1 MLSYPGLGA
10 ALGVLPPPH
19 SLCSVPL
26 MTTPPAGIMDATAV
40 SRPTPHTAVSWFN
53 PLIPAVPTVQG
64 APATASAEVPSTSAS
79 LLPGV
84 SLSPATEPFPR
95 KLVEKIQAG
104 QFVEM
109 KELLSDNIALLQ
121 QLDVF
126 QGQCAMP
133 VLPGA
138 LKPRLRE
145 VATLPSWLY
154 SYLAYVA
161 LRSPDPATRDRL
173 AYGRLLLREAQRHGG
188 AGWLDYDRVFRQ
200 QAALDAT
207 LPWNAI
213 HPAIQAATLTSRTA
227 QPGLFCTLCREPDHT
242 ARDCALAYLERP
254 PSHPRRRKGSA
265 HHLGGQTLYAALGMP
280 AGVTSPEPATIATFA
295 LVVACLTWH
304 GTAPGQGRQRT
315 TIVPLLRAATQHQGL
330 NHLHVAAYASTDTGS
345 CMHTPTFLILH

>member
-53 PLIPAVPTVQG
+53 PPIPAVPTVQW
-64 APATASAEVPSTSAS
+64 APATASADVPSTSAP

-138 LKPRLRE
+138 LKPRFRE

-254 PSHPRRRKGSA
+254 PSHPA
-265 HHLGGQTLYAALGMP
+265 
-280 AGVTSPEPATIATFA
+280 TSLAQPPAT
-295 LVVACLTWH
+295 
-304 GTAPGQGRQRT
+304 QRQRPPPRRPD
-315 TIVPLLRAATQHQGL
+315 TICRSWNAGRCDFPRTCNYRHICSRCRLPHMARDCPRPREAKDDYRPPAPSSNAAPRT
-330 NHLHVAAYASTDTGS
+330 
-345 CMHTPTFLILH
+345 

>member
-1 MLSYPGLGA
+1 MLSPA
-10 ALGVLPPPH
+10 DDN
-19 SLCSVPL
+19 
-26 MTTPPAGIMDATAV
+26 PPAGIMDATAV

-53 PLIPAVPTVQG
+53 PPISAVPTVQG

-79 LLPGV
+79 LLPAV

-138 LKPRLRE
+138 LKSRLRE

-154 SYLAYVA
+154 SYLAYMA
-161 LRSPDPATRDRL
+161 DPTTRDRL

-207 LPWNAI
+207 LPWNSI
-213 HPAIQAATLTSRTA
+213 HLAIQAATLTSRTA
-227 QPGLFCTLCREPDHT
+227 QPGLFCTLC
-242 ARDCALAYLERP
+242 
-254 PSHPRRRKGSA
+254 
-265 HHLGGQTLYAALGMP
+265 
-280 AGVTSPEPATIATFA
+280 
-295 LVVACLTWH
+295 
-304 GTAPGQGRQRT
+304 
-315 TIVPLLRAATQHQGL
+315 
-330 NHLHVAAYASTDTGS
+330 
-345 CMHTPTFLILH
+345 